1 MQNIDKKFCRASAL
15 AVTAALTWSS
25 GSSLAVTAQHDFVN
39 AGIVFGSSNGNTLT
53 GSETLN
59 TTSSNFMN
67 FTTSTLDYVYG
78 AAAAPGSV
86 ASGTWSWS
94 NGGDS
99 LTGTFAT
106 LAVEPNFAATPF
118 WRYTGTRTVTGGTG
132 YFAGATG
139 SGTAELF
146 IHWTGNDGNGTTFYQ
161 GIDVTRLSVTVETDA
176 PLAQPDTRPV
186 IVMAKNGV
194 ENLVTGVGYNEG
206 PYTSV
211 SPGEELA
218 ILERAEYTFAPL
230 PIATA
235 PFTGTWEATYTDGTM
250 FGTLVGP
257 TISYNHLG
265 SVFSYAPGSA
275 QRTGGTGAFVGASES
290 STYEGFA
297 VGTGGPQDAA
307 AYSQIV
313 VTRINPVPEPASV
326 ALMLAGGG
334 VLAGLVEAAAASF
347 FGRSVTRNAHRRQ
360 VGKGSGL
367 RGP

>member
-1 MQNIDKKFCRASAL
+1 MATLNKETTVQSKEKNIRHATAV
-15 AVTAALTWSS
+15 AVTLALTWSS
-25 GSSLAVTAQHDFVN
+25 GSSFAVTAQHDFVN
-39 AGIVFGSSNGNTLT
+39 AGIVFGSSNANTLT
-53 GSETLN
+53 GSESLN
-59 TTSSNFMN
+59 TTSNNFMN
-67 FTTSTLDYVYG
+67 FTNNTLDYVYG
-78 AAAAPGSV
+78 AAAAPGTV

-106 LAVEPNFAATPF
+106 LAVEQNFAATPF

-146 IHWTGNDGNGTTFYQ
+146 IHWTGVDGNGTQFYQ

-176 PLAQPDTRPV
+176 PLAQTDTRPV

-206 PYTSV
+206 PYTSA
-211 SPGEELA
+211 SPGLELA
-218 ILERAEYTFAPL
+218 IHERADYTFAPL

-235 PFTGTWEATYTDGTM
+235 PFAGTWEATYTNGTI
-250 FGTLVGP
+250 FGTSEGP

-265 SVFSYAPGSA
+265 SVFHYAPGSA
-275 QRTGGTGAFVGASES
+275 KQTGGTGAFVGASAS
-290 STYEGFA
+290 STYEAFA
-297 VGTGGPQDAA
+297 VSTGGPQDAA
-307 AYSQIV
+307 TYSQIV
-313 VTRINPVPEPASV
+313 VTRVNPVPEPASV

-334 VLAGLVEAAAASF
+334 VLAAWSTRRRR
-347 FGRSVTRNAHRRQ
+347 RSSVVR
-360 VGKGSGL
+360 
-367 RGP
+367 

>member
-1 MQNIDKKFCRASAL
+1 MQSTHQKIRRASAL
-15 AVTAALTWSS
+15 AVTLALTWTS
-25 GSSLAVTAQHDFVN
+25 GSSLAATTRHDIVN
-39 AGIVFGSSNGNTLT
+39 AGIVFGFSNDNTLT
-53 GSETLN
+53 GSESIT

-67 FTTSTLDYVYG
+67 FTTNTLDYAYG

-86 ASGTWSWS
+86 ASGTWNWS

-146 IHWTGNDGNGTTFYQ
+146 IRWTGGDGNGTTFYQ
-161 GIDVTRLSVTVETDA
+161 GIDITRMSVTVDTDA
-176 PLAQPDTRPV
+176 PLAQTDTRPV
-186 IVMAKNGV
+186 IVMAKSGV

-211 SPGEELA
+211 SPGEALA
-218 ILERAEYTFAPL
+218 IQERADYTFAPL

-235 PFTGTWEATYTDGTM
+235 PFTGTWEATYANGTM
-250 FGTLVGP
+250 FGTSVGP

-265 SVFSYAPGSA
+265 SVFHYAPGTA

-290 STYEGFA
+290 STYEAFA
-297 VGTGGPQDAA
+297 VGTGGPQEAA
-307 AYSQIV
+307 TYSQIV

-334 VLAGLVEAAAASF
+334 VLAGWSMRRRR
-347 FGRSVTRNAHRRQ
+347 GSSVPR
-360 VGKGSGL
+360 
-367 RGP
+367 